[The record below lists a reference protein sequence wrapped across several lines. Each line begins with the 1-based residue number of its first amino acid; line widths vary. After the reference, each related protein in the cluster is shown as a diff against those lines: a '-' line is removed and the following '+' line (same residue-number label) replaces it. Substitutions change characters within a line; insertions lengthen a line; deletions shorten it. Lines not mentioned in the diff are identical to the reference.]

1 MVGPIGR
8 AATSAAEDSTHAA
21 SAGGQGGLGTSSRG
35 SHGSDESSIFTRES
49 SRSTAAS
56 ATNLSDPVLP
66 PASPSQSGS
75 SSLEVHNSHT
85 RYRNYA
91 EPSNAG
97 PSNAGPSNAG
107 PSDYSP
113 SGYWVSPGA
122 SGQVPPRRSSSSLA
136 QQSQNSSLDYLG
148 SSIRPTSSSSLAV
161 QHGHASFSSQ
171 VGSADHASSSR
182 EGQPPVPSSSG
193 HSTSSTS
200 SGGHGQFPPSRH
212 YLDYMRDE
220 ALAGRRADL
229 KGYRTARTPSPTGA
243 VENEQI

>member
-56 ATNLSDPVLP
+56 PTNLSDPVLP
-66 PASPSQSGS
+66 SASPSQSGS

-161 QHGHASFSSQ
+161 QHGHASLSSQ
-171 VGSADHASSSR
+171 VGSADHAS
-182 EGQPPVPSSSG
+182 
-193 HSTSSTS
+193 
-200 SGGHGQFPPSRH
+200 
-212 YLDYMRDE
+212 
-220 ALAGRRADL
+220 
-229 KGYRTARTPSPTGA
+229 
-243 VENEQI
+243 